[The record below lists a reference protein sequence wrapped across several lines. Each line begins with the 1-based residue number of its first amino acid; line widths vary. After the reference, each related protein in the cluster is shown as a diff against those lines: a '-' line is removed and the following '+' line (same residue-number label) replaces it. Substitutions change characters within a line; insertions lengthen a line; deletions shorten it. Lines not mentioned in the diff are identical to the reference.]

1 MTQKVYEKPDVMEV
15 VYEMDSNIA
24 GGCNNISTTLYDHNE
39 CTYVENGWT
48 VFLANCDMDAD
59 EYNFCYQVPMAGNV
73 IFSS

>member
-24 GGCNNISTTLYDHNE
+24 GGCNNISSTFSDYNE
-39 CTYVENGWT
+39 CTYEEGGWT
-48 VFLANCDMDAD
+48 VFLQNCDLDAD
-59 EYNFCYQVPMAGNV
+59 AFDFCYQVPLAGDV